1 MLNKP
6 LAKTLILFQ
15 KQNLCSQNIFFK
27 KKQDKEVVSRLVI
40 PYYFEV
46 LMEKYI
52 KAH

>member
-6 LAKTLILFQ
+6 LAKTLTLFQ
-15 KQNLCSQNIFFK
+15 KQNLCSQIFSL

-46 LMEKYI
+46 LMGKYI
-52 KAH
+52 